1 MWLQHVI
8 TNEIEYRSLI
18 WLQRHQRQLISRKSS
33 MISNRSI
40 LKWNN
45 SICSNQHRAI
55 RRKSTEQQCASRSI
69 IDCGIKYPVISSLC
83 SSILLHY
90 QCLNQYQIQ
99 SSTKNVSTIYSFKN
113 NNVKQFIRRF
123 STSLSDNN
131 NNISIV
137 NNLNLLE
144 QIPIE
149 DVRNFCFIA
158 HVDHGKSSLSM
169 RILELTGNLGYDAQQ
184 SAFKAAA
191 SMEETITGANHEKN
205 ASEILQSTVDGNTN
219 VKKVDNVTIIETPRK
234 NNDVDSTGNKSTK
247 ERIDMLDSLNVEQQR
262 GITVKASTATML
274 YKHSSA
280 IGPTGLLLL
289 NMYDTPGHV
298 DFNKE
303 VTRTLQFVQGAVL
316 LLDATQGIQA
326 QTWSVYDKVKLLQKQ
341 EQEQENLI
349 TQQQQLKSDDNTG
362 TITQQQQYQ
371 QAPELLIALTKVD
384 LESARP
390 INVALSV
397 SEFFHWDDPDTIIQT
412 SARSSI
418 GIKKLLDS
426 ICQKVPS
433 PKLLLD
439 DTNDVKK
446 SILRAQVVDS
456 WYDTRGVNCLVR
468 IVSGK
473 LSEGDRISII
483 PPTAQDMNQGIDN
496 TMSMQQQSY
505 PVQEVGILLPK
516 SHRTGTLIRGQMGY
530 VRFGLRD
537 PRQALPG
544 TVVVWHAN
552 MNQKMI
558 LPQFCSN
565 NLITKSVLY
574 ASVHPEDVNEFEDL
588 CNAVDKLA
596 LNDTGLEVSKMS
608 VGSTTDDSD
617 GSTKGGP
624 YLGPGIRVGFQGL
637 LHVEVFRQR
646 LHDEYNIN
654 ALVTPPK
661 VPYTIVMQPSKSN
674 NLKEPITKVIEDLSE
689 WVRMRAIKA

>member
-8 TNEIEYRSLI
+8 TNQADYRLSSVFWI
-18 WLQRHQRQLISRKSS
+18 WYQRTRRRCFH
-33 MISNRSI
+33 I
-40 LKWNN
+40 L
-45 SICSNQHRAI
+45 
-55 RRKSTEQQCASRSI
+55 
-69 IDCGIKYPVISSLC
+69 
-83 SSILLHY
+83 
-90 QCLNQYQIQ
+90 
-99 SSTKNVSTIYSFKN
+99 SSTRSSN
-113 NNVKQFIRRF
+113 
-123 STSLSDNN
+123 LSDNDVYFHQYQN
-131 NNISIV
+131 QHSSRSSKLNLTSNHVLSYSSHIKQQRKCSSLSTTNDNHTHHNSVSIV
-137 NNLNLLE
+137 SHLHLIE

-169 RILELTGNLGYDAQQ
+169 RILELTGNLGNEAQHDAYQAAISFQ
-184 SAFKAAA
+184 EVDKLNKDNKNSIQHNKDSMTDAFQ
-191 SMEETITGANHEKN
+191 IDN
-205 ASEILQSTVDGNTN
+205 
-219 VKKVDNVTIIETPRK
+219 NVTSTDTSK
-234 NNDVDSTGNKSTK
+234 NDDKANSK

-274 YKHSSA
+274 YQHPSA

-341 EQEQENLI
+341 EQELLM
-349 TQQQQLKSDDNTG
+349 TMQQQQQEIDDNVVRTHV
-362 TITQQQQYQ
+362 QQQQYQ
-371 QAPELLIALTKVD
+371 QAPELIIALTKVD

-390 INVALSV
+390 IHVALSV

-412 SARSSI
+412 SARSRY

-426 ICQKVPS
+426 ICQHVPS
-433 PKLLLD
+433 PKVLLD
-439 DTNDVKK
+439 DNHDSNKTTAGV
-446 SILRAQVVDS
+446 LRAQVVDS

-468 IVSGK
+468 IISGK
-473 LSEGDRISII
+473 LSEGDRIAII
-483 PPTAQDMNQGIDN
+483 PPILEKNQQIND
-496 TMSMQQQSY
+496 TTSSVQQNQAF

-516 SHRTGTLIRGQMGY
+516 SYRTGTLMRGQMGY

-544 TVVVWHAN
+544 TVVVWHSN
-552 MNQKMI
+552 LNQKMI
-558 LPQFCSN
+558 LPQFCYD

-574 ASVHPEDVNEFEDL
+574 ASVHPEDVSEFENL
-588 CNAVDKLA
+588 CNAVEKLA
-596 LNDTGLEVSKMS
+596 LNDTGLEVSKAS
-608 VGSTTDDSD
+608 VGSSSSSSDNSDSNAK
-617 GSTKGGP
+617 SGP

-654 ALVTPPK
+654 AIVTPPK
-661 VPYTIVMQPSKSN
+661 VPYTIIIQPSKSN
-674 NLKEPITKVIEDLSE
+674 NLNEPITKVIEDLSE
-689 WVRMRAIKA
+689 WVCVYEHAP